1 MLSNAIALALETL
14 SWMELEGLSEREAL
28 YKTSHQLKITNASS
42 LRLAY
47 SLIFEVNKRLNLL
60 DEIIN
65 TLIAKEN
72 EFNKQTLGVTNFLRI
87 YVYWVLFKN
96 SGINEITNLLE
107 STRSIIGWKNLFPYE
122 DFFGHFL
129 KFNLKDFYLHQKGIK
144 LTSLKT
150 GHPEWY
156 VNYLFKNF
164 GRIEALKILRKDVEI
179 PQTYIRINNLTRDY
193 KKNKNSIVN
202 EGIKLTKVDGLD
214 FVYRVIN
221 NKPLTRSDS
230 YRKGLFHIQ
239 DKSSCFS
246 VLGSDPKPGYTV
258 LDVCSAPGSKTSF
271 IAQMMENSGVIYS
284 IDNSKRRSSI
294 WQKEMNRLNVKNA
307 EPIIA
312 DAKANLPIKT
322 KADLVLIDPPC
333 SGTGIF
339 NKTPSMKWQI
349 DLIDIHRYSNLQ
361 FGIIK
366 NLAEYVKPGGTL
378 AYSTCSIT
386 LEENEMVVERF
397 LRLCP
402 DFEFVDVSPKMG
414 SPGLRGLVKCRR
426 FFPHKHNCSGFFF
439 AKMKRI

>member
-1 MLSNAIALALETL
+1 LLSNAIALALEAL

-28 YKTSHQLKITNASS
+28 YKTSHQLKITDASS

-47 SLIFEVNKRLNLL
+47 SLIFEVFKRLNLL

-65 TLIAKEN
+65 TSIAKEN
-72 EFNKQTLGVTNFLRI
+72 EFHKQTLGVTNFLRV

-96 SGINEITNLLE
+96 SDINEIINLLE
-107 STRSIIGWKNLFPYE
+107 STRSIIGWKYLFPYE

-129 KFNLKDFYLHQKGIK
+129 KFNLKEFYLHQKGIK
-144 LTSLKT
+144 SVSLKT

-164 GRIEALKILRKDVEI
+164 GRHEALKILRKDGEI

-193 KKNKNSIVN
+193 KKNKNSITN
-202 EGIKLTKVDGLD
+202 EGINLAKVDGLD

-221 NKPLTRSDS
+221 NKPLTRTNS

-284 IDNSKRRSSI
+284 IDNSKRRSVI
-294 WQKEMNRLNVKNA
+294 WQKEMVRLNVKNA
-307 EPIIA
+307 EPLIA
-312 DAKANLPIKT
+312 DAKVDLPIKI

-339 NKTPSMKWQI
+339 MKTPSMKWHI
-349 DLIDIHRYSNLQ
+349 DLINIYRYSNLQ
-361 FGIIK
+361 FDIIR
-366 NLAEYVKPGGTL
+366 NFAEHVKIGGTL

-386 LEENEMVVERF
+386 LEENEMLVERF
-397 LRLCP
+397 LRSYP
-402 DFEFVDVSPKMG
+402 DFKLVDVSPEIG

-426 FFPHKHNCSGFFF
+426 FFPHKHDCSGFFF
-439 AKMKRI
+439 AKMKRS

>member
-1 MLSNAIALALETL
+1 MSNAIALALEAL

-60 DEIIN
+60 DEIIK
-65 TLIAKEN
+65 TSIAKEN
-72 EFNKQTLGVTNFLRI
+72 EHHKQPLGVTNFLRI
-87 YVYWVLFKN
+87 YVYWILFKK
-96 SGINEITNLLE
+96 SDFYEITNLLE
-107 STRSIIGWKNLFPYE
+107 STRNIIGWKDLFPYE
-122 DFFGHFL
+122 DFFGNFL
-129 KFNLKDFYLHQKGIK
+129 KFNLKDFYLHQRGTK

-164 GRIEALKILRKDVEI
+164 GRYEALKILNKDATI
-179 PQTYIRINNLTRDY
+179 PQTYIRTNSLTRNY
-193 KKNKNSIVN
+193 EKNKNNILN
-202 EGIKLTKVDGLD
+202 EGIRLAKVDGLD
-214 FVYRVIN
+214 FVYRVVN

-230 YRKGLFHIQ
+230 YRKGLFQIQ

-294 WQKEMNRLNVKNA
+294 WQKEMNRLSVKNA

-312 DAKANLPIKT
+312 DVRVNLPIKT

-339 NKTPSMKWQI
+339 SKIPSMKWQI
-349 DLIDIHRYSNLQ
+349 D
-361 FGIIK
+361 
-366 NLAEYVKPGGTL
+366 
-378 AYSTCSIT
+378 
-386 LEENEMVVERF
+386 
-397 LRLCP
+397 
-402 DFEFVDVSPKMG
+402 
-414 SPGLRGLVKCRR
+414 
-426 FFPHKHNCSGFFF
+426 
-439 AKMKRI
+439 

>member
-1 MLSNAIALALETL
+1 MLSNAIALALEAL

-28 YKTSHQLKITNASS
+28 YRTSHQLRITNASS

-65 TLIAKEN
+65 TSIVKEN
-72 EFNKQTLGVTNFLRI
+72 EFHKQPLGVTNFLRI

-96 SGINEITNLLE
+96 SDIDEITNLLE
-107 STRSIIGWKNLFPYE
+107 STRSIIGWKELFPFE
-122 DFFGHFL
+122 NFFGNFL
-129 KFNLKDFYLHQKGIK
+129 KFNLKEFYLHQKGTK
-144 LTSLKT
+144 STSLKT

-164 GRIEALKILRKDVEI
+164 GRYEALKILRKDREI
-179 PQTYIRINNLTRDY
+179 PQTYIRINSLTRDY
-193 KKNKNSIVN
+193 EKNKNSIVN
-202 EGIKLTKVDGLD
+202 ESIKLAKVDGLD

-230 YRKGLFHIQ
+230 YRKGLFQIQ

-246 VLGSDPKPGYTV
+246 VLGSDPRPGYTV

-284 IDNSKRRSSI
+284 IDNSKRRSLI

-312 DAKANLPIKT
+312 DAKTNLPVRVE
-322 KADLVLIDPPC
+322 ADLVLIDPPC

-349 DLIDIHRYSNLQ
+349 DLVNIYRYSNLQ
-361 FGIIK
+361 FDIIK
-366 NLAEYVKPGGTL
+366 NLAEYVKPDGTL

-386 LEENEMVVERF
+386 LEENEIVIERF
-397 LRLCP
+397 LRSCP
-402 DFEFVDVSPKMG
+402 NFKLVDVSPEMG
-414 SPGLRGLVKCRR
+414 SPGLRGLAKCRR

-439 AKMKRI
+439 AKMNRV